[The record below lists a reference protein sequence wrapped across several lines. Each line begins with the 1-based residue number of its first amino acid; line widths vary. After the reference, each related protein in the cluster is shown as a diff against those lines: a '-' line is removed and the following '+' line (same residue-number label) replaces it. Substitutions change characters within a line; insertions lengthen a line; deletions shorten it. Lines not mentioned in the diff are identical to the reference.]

1 MIPAMFSPDQ
11 PPEDRTTIRK
21 VPVWD
26 LPTRLFHWTCVVL
39 VASLYAS
46 ARFNLMDYHV
56 LAGQVLLALLIFRV
70 LWGFCGTETARFR
83 RFASSP
89 ASAVR
94 HLLHFFRR
102 EPDWTVGHNP
112 AGAWMVFLLLA
123 LLFGETLSGL
133 YTNNDVANQGPFTEI
148 VPAPI
153 ANAITDLHSILWDAL
168 LAAIALHL
176 LAILAYAVLKG
187 QDLVRP
193 MLAGWKRLPP
203 DVAGPRFARP
213 ALALLLASVSAG
225 AAALLAKYL

>member
-1 MIPAMFSPDQ
+1 MYSPRQ
-11 PPEDRTTIRK
+11 SPEDRTTRRK

-26 LPTRLFHWTCVVL
+26 LPTRLFHWATAGLVV
-39 VASLYAS
+39 ALYGS
-46 ARFNLMDYHV
+46 ARLNLMDYHV
-56 LAGQVLLALLIFRV
+56 LAGEVLLALLIFRV
-70 LWGFCGTETARFR
+70 LWGFCGAETARFR

-89 ASAVR
+89 ESAVR
-94 HLLHFFRR
+94 HLLHLFRR
-102 EPDWTVGHNP
+102 EPDRTVGHNP

-133 YTNNDVANQGPFTEI
+133 YTNNDVANEGPFTEI
-148 VPAPI
+148 VPAPV

-176 LAILAYAVLKG
+176 LAIVAYAVLKG

-203 DVAGPRFARP
+203 DVAAPRFARP
-213 ALALLLASVSAG
+213 ALALLLAAVAAV
-225 AAALLAKYL
+225 AAALAAYFL